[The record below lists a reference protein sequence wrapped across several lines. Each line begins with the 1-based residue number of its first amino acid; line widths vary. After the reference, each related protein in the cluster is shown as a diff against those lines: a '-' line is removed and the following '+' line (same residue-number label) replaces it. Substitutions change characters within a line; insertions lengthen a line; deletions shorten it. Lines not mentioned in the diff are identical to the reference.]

1 MDELKIRLEQH
12 KMWLLDND
20 TGKKFVVATGEDL
33 SSANLSS
40 ANLRYANLSS
50 ANLSSADLRY
60 ANLSSANLR
69 YANLS
74 LIKKDFFER
83 LLIAKNEAKGLF
95 DYLMKG
101 KVSGS
106 SYTGEC
112 ACFVGTIA
120 NITKENY
127 ANLSS
132 GLKPDD
138 SSHTERWFFG
148 ILKGDTPENN
158 QVSKITCEWVQE
170 FCKEHAIVL
179 PEYKIVSSDECPGA
193 FK

>member
-1 MDELKIRLEQH
+1 MCELKIRLEQH

-20 TGKKFVVATGEDL
+20 TGKRFVVEVGADL
-33 SSANLSS
+33 RSADLRS
-40 ANLRYANLSS
+40 ANLRYANLRY
-50 ANLSSADLRY
+50 ADLSY
-60 ANLSSANLR
+60 AD
-69 YANLS
+69 LS
-74 LIKKDFFER
+74 LIKKDFLGR
-83 LLIAKNEAKGLF
+83 LLMAKNEAKGLF

-120 NITKENY
+120 NITKERY
-127 ANLSS
+127 TNLSS

-138 SSHTERWFFG
+138 SSPTERWFFG
-148 ILKGDTPENN
+148 ILVGDTPENS

-179 PEYKIVSSDECPGA
+179 PEYKTVSSDECPEA